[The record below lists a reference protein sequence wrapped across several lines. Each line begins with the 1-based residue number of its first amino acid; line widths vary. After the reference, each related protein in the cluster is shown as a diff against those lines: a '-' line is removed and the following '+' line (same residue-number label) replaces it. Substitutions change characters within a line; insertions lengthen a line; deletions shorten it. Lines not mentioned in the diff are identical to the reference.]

1 VAEFASA
8 TTEVRDDT
16 NKWVPLVSEARRRGQ
31 GVSKGERGRSSTRA
45 GLEGS
50 WDSGLGRLREREGAG
65 RAGKRR
71 SWAER
76 LAELAGTEEREKR
89 FFFSFFSML
98 FENNFLKTI

>member
-1 VAEFASA
+1 M
-8 TTEVRDDT
+8 TEVGDDID
-16 NKWVPLVSEARRRGQ
+16 KWVPLVSEARRRGQ

-65 RAGKRR
+65 HTGKRR

-76 LAELAGTEEREKR
+76 LAGPAMREQAG
-89 FFFSFFSML
+89 
-98 FENNFLKTI
+98 